1 MTPVGIQ
8 LLPWGWAAMAA
19 ALLVGGTGLYRAG
32 QRAGAAGCEA
42 TWQAHTLEQN
52 AARQSLLD
60 AASRRGAEL
69 TRQLAARETHTRT
82 IYKEVIKN
90 VPTATLGR
98 ACLGP
103 DALGLLDRYQAAL
116 APALPGSTGQPAD
129 SAGTVASDTQITG
142 WAVDA
147 IEQHERER
155 ARCNALIAWHADPSI
170 PPTTET
176 DD

>member
-1 MTPVGIQ
+1 MKRMGIQ
-8 LLPWGWAAMAA
+8 LLPWGWAALLLAA
-19 ALLVGGTGLYRAG
+19 ALSGSGLYRAG
-32 QRAGAAGCEA
+32 HRAGAAACEA
-42 TWQAHTLEQN
+42 DWQARALHQISQ
-52 AARQSLLD
+52 RQRLLD
-60 AASRRGAEL
+60 AASAHAAEL
-69 TRQLAARETHTRT
+69 TRRLAERETQTRT
-82 IYKEVIKN
+82 VYKEIVHEI
-90 VPTATLGR
+90 PAATLGR
-98 ACLGP
+98 PCLGA

-170 PPTTET
+170 PPTTEN